1 MIDDDGDDDYHDAD
15 EWLMIM
21 MMIKRNLNSFP
32 SLSVA
37 LGIFKVQQGLNQ
49 VSAMQS
55 S

>member
-1 MIDDDGDDDYHDAD
+1 MIDDDGDDDYYDAD
-15 EWLMIM
+15 EWL

-49 VSAMQS
+49 VSATQWS
-55 S
+55 